1 MRKLNNL
8 QVEMIKKQFGR
19 VAHIIIMNVQQY
31 GNEKETL
38 ENDIDN
44 AYDIMIQQAE

>member
-19 VAHIIIMNVQQY
+19 LANIIIMNVQQY